1 MVMDS
6 TEAGGGPIPD
16 DDMILV
22 VDDDERTSRL
32 ERFVLEEEGYSVT
45 CAGSGEEALEMLA
58 RTPASLVLLDIMLP
72 KMDGFTT
79 CQKIRENS
87 QVPIIM
93 LTGEGRDEEKIRG
106 LEMGADDYITKP
118 FSVNEL
124 TARVR
129 AVLRRSSTVRSK
141 NGSARPSSSE
151 PDISFL
157 EDRAKNNIRHSKEI
171 SQKYPGESDD
181 QSIDDLYEGA
191 LEDDGSER
199 SPVLGE
205 DQADE
210 EFYEGAVKLIV
221 ETKGAIKNMVAFVDA
236 LREYPEFHLLRM
248 VSNARRDGM
257 DVWLR
262 LREPIPLRT
271 TLLAA
276 KGVTKVE
283 ALESA
288 EIDPETGAETD
299 VLRVSLD

>member
-1 MVMDS
+1 MAMDS
-6 TEAGGGPIPD
+6 TEAGGGPTPD
-16 DDMILV
+16 GNMILV

-32 ERFVLEEEGYSVT
+32 ERFVLEEEGYSVA
-45 CAGSGEEALEMLA
+45 CAGSGEEALKMLA
-58 RTPASLVLLDIMLP
+58 TTSPSLVLLDILLP
-72 KMDGFTT
+72 KMDGFAT

-129 AVLRRSSTVRSK
+129 AVLRRSNFGQSDTVV
-141 NGSARPSSSE
+141 ARPRASD
-151 PDISFL
+151 PDLSFL
-157 EDRAKNNIRHSKEI
+157 EDRTEGTNSKSKHVPEK
-171 SQKYPGESDD
+171 SSGRGKD
-181 QSIDDLYEGA
+181 Q
-191 LEDDGSER
+191 
-199 SPVLGE
+199 PT
-205 DQADE
+205 ADE
-210 EFYEGAVKLIV
+210 PIADNYEGAVKLV
-221 ETKGAIKNMVAFVDA
+221 VHTTGAIKDMVEFVDS
-236 LREYPEFHLLRM
+236 LREQPQFHLLRM

-271 TLLAA
+271 TLLSA

-283 ALESA
+283 AVENA
-288 EIDPETGAETD
+288 ELDPETGTETR
-299 VLRVSLD
+299 VLKVSLN

>member
-6 TEAGGGPIPD
+6 TEAGGGPVPD
-16 DDMILV
+16 DEMILV

-32 ERFVLEEEGYSVT
+32 ERFVLEEEGYSVA

-58 RTPASLVLLDIMLP
+58 KAPASLVLLDIRLP
-72 KMDGFTT
+72 KMDGFAT

-129 AVLRRSSTVRSK
+129 AVLRRSSFVRSK
-141 NGSARPSSSE
+141 IAAAQPGRSE
-151 PDISFL
+151 PDISLLDGRL
-157 EDRAKNNIRHSKEI
+157 EETTGHPKDASEKNPVDENREGGMVDGGSED
-171 SQKYPGESDD
+171 SSVPGKD
-181 QSIDDLYEGA
+181 QSNEKY
-191 LEDDGSER
+191 
-199 SPVLGE
+199 
-205 DQADE
+205 
-210 EFYEGAVKLIV
+210 YEGAVKLV
-221 ETKGAIKNMVAFVDA
+221 VQTKGAIKNMLDFVDA

-283 ALESA
+283 ALESL
-288 EIDPETGAETD
+288 EIDPETGTETG
-299 VLRVSLD
+299 VLKVSLD